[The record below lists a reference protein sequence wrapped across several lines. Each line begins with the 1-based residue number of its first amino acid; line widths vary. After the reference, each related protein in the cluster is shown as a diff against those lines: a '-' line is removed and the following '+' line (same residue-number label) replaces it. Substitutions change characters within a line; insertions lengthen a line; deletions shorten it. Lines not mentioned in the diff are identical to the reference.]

1 MNAQILANP
10 LVTLLV
16 ALLLRLRLWLWQHP
30 HHVGR

>member
-16 ALLLRLRLWLWQHP
+16 ALLLRLRLWLWQRP
-30 HHVGR
+30 NHVGR

>member
-16 ALLLRLRLWLWQHP
+16 ALLLRLRLWLWQRP
-30 HHVGR
+30 HYVGR